1 MLPLACGLCWVGV
14 GLNTENCL
22 KAKVISFQSMFK
34 KDGNMKMLIGAT
46 TISVLLA
53 VSTLAFAGGF
63 YIVYNEPGGASG
75 SSGPYESLEA
85 CQKALSKK
93 YKIIKTAKCVW
104 Q

>member
-1 MLPLACGLCWVGV
+1 
-14 GLNTENCL
+14 
-22 KAKVISFQSMFK
+22 
-34 KDGNMKMLIGAT
+34 MKMLIGTA

-53 VSTLAFAGGF
+53 VSALAFAGKDHGF

-85 CQKALSKK
+85 CQKVLSKN
-93 YKIIKTAKCVW
+93 YKIMKTAKCIW